1 MCSRGHSA
9 IDVPIHD
16 QGYRRYAGER
26 RARDRRWVVIAR
38 AGIIERLRERRF
50 LALMLMAWLLFLVR
64 AVQLYFGTT
73 FVRASFFAPSD
84 ETFRNFL
91 NQQRLFVF
99 FITIYAGAGLI
110 ASDRQANALQL
121 YLSKPITRNDYIAG
135 KLATLAT
142 FLTVVTWVP
151 AMMLLALQVLF
162 SGSLEF
168 MSSHPRLVPAITL
181 ASVLQVALA
190 SMTML
195 ALSSLSRS
203 RRFAAML
210 YALVVIF
217 AGAVERVLQTATGAA
232 GWVLLSPQNTLLVV
246 TDALFGIE
254 PEAQIP
260 VAAALIAVIALL
272 GLCVVVLERRVRA
285 VDVVA

>member
-1 MCSRGHSA
+1 
-9 IDVPIHD
+9 VPIHD

-26 RARDRRWVVIAR
+26 VVRARRWSVIAR

-50 LALMLMAWLLFLVR
+50 LALMLVAWLLFVVR
-64 AVQLYFGTT
+64 AVQIYIGTT
-73 FVRASFFAPSD
+73 IVRASFFAPSE
-84 ETFRNFL
+84 ETFHSFL
-91 NQQRLFVF
+91 NQQRPFVF

-121 YLSKPITRNDYIAG
+121 YLSKPITRHDYIAG
-135 KLATLAT
+135 KVATLAV
-142 FLTVVTWVP
+142 FLIAVTWVP

-162 SGSLEF
+162 SGSVEF
-168 MSSHPRLVPAITL
+168 VSSHPRLVPAITISSL
-181 ASVLQVALA
+181 LQVALA

-203 RRFAAML
+203 RRFSAML
-210 YALVVIF
+210 YALVTIF

-232 GWVLLSPQNTLLVV
+232 GWVLLSPQNTLVAI

-254 PEAQIP
+254 PEIP
-260 VAAALIAVIALL
+260 VTIALVAIVAL
-272 GLCVVVLERRVRA
+272 MGVCVAVLERRVRA

>member
-1 MCSRGHSA
+1 M
-9 IDVPIHD
+9 PIHD
-16 QGYRRYAGER
+16 QGYRRYGGER
-26 RARDRRWVVIAR
+26 MTRHRRWLVIAR
-38 AGIIERLRERRF
+38 AGIVQRLRERRF

-64 AVQLYFGTT
+64 AVQVYFGTT
-73 FVRASFFAPSD
+73 FARASFFAPSD
-84 ETFRNFL
+84 ETFHSFL

-121 YLSKPITRNDYIAG
+121 YLSKPITRHDYIAG

-142 FLTVVTWVP
+142 FLIAVTWVP
-151 AMMLLALQVLF
+151 AMTLLALQVLF
-162 SGSLEF
+162 SGSLDF
-168 MSSHPRLVPAITL
+168 VSSHPRLVPAITMTSL
-181 ASVLQVALA
+181 LQVALA

-210 YALVVIF
+210 YAVVAIF

-232 GWVLLSPQNTLLVV
+232 GWVLLSPQNTLVVV

-254 PEAQIP
+254 SDTEIP
-260 VAAALIAVIALL
+260 VAVALIAVIALL
-272 GLCVVVLERRVRA
+272 AICVVILERRVRA

>member
-1 MCSRGHSA
+1 M
-9 IDVPIHD
+9 PIHD

-26 RARDRRWVVIAR
+26 RVGDRRWPVIAR

-50 LALMLMAWLLFLVR
+50 LALMLVAWLLFAVR
-64 AVQLYFGTT
+64 AVQLYVGTT
-73 FVRASFFAPSD
+73 IVRASFFAPSE
-84 ETFRNFL
+84 ETFHSFL

-121 YLSKPITRNDYIAG
+121 YLSKPITRHDYIAG
-135 KLATLAT
+135 KLATLAA
-142 FLTVVTWVP
+142 FLIAVTWVP

-162 SGSLEF
+162 SGSLDF
-168 MSSHPRLVPAITL
+168 VSSHPRLVPAITIT
-181 ASVLQVALA
+181 SVLQVALA

-210 YALVVIF
+210 YALVTIF
-217 AGAVERVLQTATGAA
+217 AGAVGGVLQTATGAA
-232 GWVLLSPQNTLLVV
+232 GWVLLSPQNTLRVV

-254 PEAQIP
+254 PEIP
-260 VAAALIAVIALL
+260 VTIALFAIVAL
-272 GLCVVVLERRVRA
+272 MAVCIAVLERRIRA

>member
-1 MCSRGHSA
+1 M
-9 IDVPIHD
+9 PIHE

-26 RARDRRWVVIAR
+26 RVRDRSWSVIAR
-38 AGIIERLRERRF
+38 AGILERLRERRF
-50 LALMLMAWLLFLVR
+50 LALMLVAWLLFGVR
-64 AVQLYFGTT
+64 AVQLYLGTT
-73 FVRASFFAPSD
+73 IVRASFFAPSD
-84 ETFRNFL
+84 ETFHSFL
-91 NQQRLFVF
+91 NQQRIFVF

-121 YLSKPITRNDYIAG
+121 YLSKPITRRDYIAG
-135 KLATLAT
+135 KLATLAA
-142 FLTVVTWVP
+142 FLITVTWVP
-151 AMMLLALQVLF
+151 AMLLLALQVLF

-168 MSSHPRLVPAITL
+168 VSSHPRLVPAITVTSL
-181 ASVLQVALA
+181 LQVALA

-203 RRFAAML
+203 RRFAAMA
-210 YALVVIF
+210 YALVTIF

-246 TDALFGIE
+246 SDALFGVE
-254 PEAQIP
+254 PEIP
-260 VAAALIAVIALL
+260 VTIALIAVVSLMAI
-272 GLCVVVLERRVRA
+272 CVAVLERRVRA

>member
-1 MCSRGHSA
+1 M
-9 IDVPIHD
+9 PIHA

-26 RARDRRWVVIAR
+26 MARHSRWLVIAR
-38 AGIIERLRERRF
+38 AGIVQRLRERRF

-64 AVQLYFGTT
+64 AVQVYFGTT

-84 ETFRNFL
+84 ETFHSFL

-121 YLSKPITRNDYIAG
+121 YLSKPITRHDYIAG

-142 FLTVVTWVP
+142 FLIAVTWVP
-151 AMMLLALQVLF
+151 AMTLLALQVLF

-168 MSSHPRLVPAITL
+168 VSSHPRLVPAITITSL
-181 ASVLQVALA
+181 LQVALA

-210 YALVVIF
+210 YAVVAIF
-217 AGAVERVLQTATGAA
+217 AGAVERVLQTATGTAS
-232 GWVLLSPQNTLLVV
+232 WVLLSPQNTLAVV
-246 TDALFGIE
+246 TDALFGIDSDTG
-254 PEAQIP
+254 IP
-260 VAAALIAVIALL
+260 VSVALMAVIALL
-272 GLCVVVLERRVRA
+272 GICVVVLERRVRA

>member
-1 MCSRGHSA
+1 M
-9 IDVPIHD
+9 PIHD

-26 RARDRRWVVIAR
+26 MARDRRWLVIAR
-38 AGIIERLRERRF
+38 AGIVERLRERRF
-50 LALMLMAWLLFLVR
+50 LALMLLAWLLFLVR
-64 AVQLYFGTT
+64 AVQLYVGTT

-84 ETFRNFL
+84 ETFRSFL

-121 YLSKPITRNDYIAG
+121 YLSKPITRRDYIAG
-135 KLATLAT
+135 KLATLVT
-142 FLTVVTWVP
+142 FLIAVTWLP
-151 AMMLLALQVLF
+151 AMTLLALEVLF
-162 SGSLEF
+162 SGNLVF
-168 MSSHPRLVPAITL
+168 VSSHPRLVPAITITSL
-181 ASVLQVALA
+181 LQVTLA

-210 YALVVIF
+210 YALVAIF
-217 AGAVERVLQTATGAA
+217 AGAMQRVLQTATGAA

-246 TDALFGIE
+246 TDALFGINSE
-254 PEAQIP
+254 TEIP
-260 VAAALIAVIALL
+260 VAIALIAIVALL
-272 GLCVVVLERRVRA
+272 GICIVVLERRVRA

>member
-1 MCSRGHSA
+1 M
-9 IDVPIHD
+9 
-16 QGYRRYAGER
+16 
-26 RARDRRWVVIAR
+26 ARDRRWLVIAR
-38 AGIIERLRERRF
+38 AGVIERLRERRF
-50 LALMLMAWLLFLVR
+50 LLLMLTALLLFLVR
-64 AVQLYFGTT
+64 AVQLYVGTT
-73 FVRASFFAPSD
+73 FFRASFFAASD
-84 ETFRNFL
+84 ETFYSFL

-135 KLATLAT
+135 KLATLAA

-151 AMMLLALQVLF
+151 AMTLLALQVLF

-168 MSSHPRLVPAITL
+168 VSSHPRLVPAITIT
-181 ASVLQVALA
+181 SVLQVALA

-232 GWVLLSPQNTLLVV
+232 GWVLLSPQNTLVVV
-246 TDALFGIE
+246 TDAVFGIKSE
-254 PEAQIP
+254 TEIP
-260 VAAALIAVIALL
+260 VAVALIAIVVLL
-272 GLCVVVLERRVRA
+272 GVCVVVLERRVRA

>member
-1 MCSRGHSA
+1 M
-9 IDVPIHD
+9 PIHD

-26 RARDRRWVVIAR
+26 IVRARRWLVIAR
-38 AGIIERLRERRF
+38 AGVIERLRERRF
-50 LALMLMAWLLFLVR
+50 LALMLMAWLLFVVR
-64 AVQLYFGTT
+64 AVQIYIGTT
-73 FVRASFFAPSD
+73 IVRASFFAPSE
-84 ETFRNFL
+84 ETFHSFL
-91 NQQRLFVF
+91 NQQRPFVF

-121 YLSKPITRNDYIAG
+121 YLSKPITRHDYIAG
-135 KLATLAT
+135 KVATLAV
-142 FLTVVTWVP
+142 FLIAVTWVP

-162 SGSLEF
+162 SGSVEF
-168 MSSHPRLVPAITL
+168 VSSHPRLVPAITISSL
-181 ASVLQVALA
+181 LQVALA

-203 RRFAAML
+203 RRFSAML
-210 YALVVIF
+210 YALVTIF

-232 GWVLLSPQNTLLVV
+232 GWVLLSPQNTLVAI

-254 PEAQIP
+254 PEIP
-260 VAAALIAVIALL
+260 VTIALVAIVAL
-272 GLCVVVLERRVRA
+272 MGVCVAVLERRVRA

>member
-1 MCSRGHSA
+1 M
-9 IDVPIHD
+9 PIHA

-26 RARDRRWVVIAR
+26 MARHSRWLVIAR
-38 AGIIERLRERRF
+38 AGIVQRLRERRF

-64 AVQLYFGTT
+64 AVQVYFGTT
-73 FVRASFFAPSD
+73 FVRASFAPSD
-84 ETFRNFL
+84 ETFHSFL

-121 YLSKPITRNDYIAG
+121 YLSKPITRHDYIAG

-142 FLTVVTWVP
+142 FLIAVTWVP
-151 AMMLLALQVLF
+151 AMTLLALQVLF

-168 MSSHPRLVPAITL
+168 VSSHPRLVPAITITSL
-181 ASVLQVALA
+181 LQVALA

-210 YALVVIF
+210 YAVVAIF
-217 AGAVERVLQTATGAA
+217 AGAVERVLQTATGTAS
-232 GWVLLSPQNTLLVV
+232 WVLLSPQNTLAVV
-246 TDALFGIE
+246 TDALFGIDSDTG
-254 PEAQIP
+254 IP
-260 VAAALIAVIALL
+260 VSVALMAVIALL
-272 GLCVVVLERRVRA
+272 GICVVVLERRVRA

>member
-1 MCSRGHSA
+1 M
-9 IDVPIHD
+9 PIHD

-26 RARDRRWVVIAR
+26 RVGDRRWPVIAR

-50 LALMLMAWLLFLVR
+50 LALMLVAWLLFAVR
-64 AVQLYFGTT
+64 AVQLYVGTT
-73 FVRASFFAPSD
+73 IVRASFFAPSE
-84 ETFRNFL
+84 ETFHSFL

-121 YLSKPITRNDYIAG
+121 YLSKPITRHDYIAG
-135 KLATLAT
+135 KLATLAA
-142 FLTVVTWVP
+142 FLIAVTWVP

-162 SGSLEF
+162 SGSLDF
-168 MSSHPRLVPAITL
+168 VSSHPRLVPAITIT
-181 ASVLQVALA
+181 SVLQVALA

-210 YALVVIF
+210 YALVTIF
-217 AGAVERVLQTATGAA
+217 AGAVGGVLQTATGAV
-232 GWVLLSPQNTLLVV
+232 GWVLLSPQNTLRVV

-254 PEAQIP
+254 PEIP
-260 VAAALIAVIALL
+260 VTIALFAIVAL
-272 GLCVVVLERRVRA
+272 MAVCIAVLERRVRA

>member
-1 MCSRGHSA
+1 M
-9 IDVPIHD
+9 PIHD

-26 RARDRRWVVIAR
+26 IVRARRWLVIAR
-38 AGIIERLRERRF
+38 AGVIERLRERRF
-50 LALMLMAWLLFLVR
+50 LALMLMAWLLFVVR
-64 AVQLYFGTT
+64 AVQIYIGTT
-73 FVRASFFAPSD
+73 IVRASFFAPSED
-84 ETFRNFL
+84 TFHGFL

-110 ASDRQANALQL
+110 ANDRQANALQL
-121 YLSKPITRNDYIAG
+121 YLSKPITRHDYIAG
-135 KLATLAT
+135 KMATLAL
-142 FLTVVTWVP
+142 FLIAVTWVP
-151 AMMLLALQVLF
+151 AMLLLALQVLF

-168 MSSHPRLVPAITL
+168 VSSHPRLVPAITISSL
-181 ASVLQVALA
+181 LQVALA

-203 RRFAAML
+203 RRFSAML
-210 YALVVIF
+210 YALVTIF

-232 GWVLLSPQNTLLVV
+232 GWVLLSPQNTLVAI

-254 PEAQIP
+254 PEIP
-260 VAAALIAVIALL
+260 VTIALVAIVAL
-272 GLCVVVLERRVRA
+272 MGVCVAVLERRVRA

>member
-1 MCSRGHSA
+1 M
-9 IDVPIHD
+9 PIHD

-26 RARDRRWVVIAR
+26 RLRDRSWLVIAR
-38 AGIIERLRERRF
+38 AGIVERLRERRF
-50 LALMLMAWLLFLVR
+50 LALMLMGWLLFLVR
-64 AVQLYFGTT
+64 AVQLYVGTT

-84 ETFRNFL
+84 ETFHSFL

-121 YLSKPITRNDYIAG
+121 YLSKPIARHDYIAG
-135 KLATLAT
+135 KLVTLAT
-142 FLTVVTWVP
+142 FLTAVTWLP
-151 AMMLLALQVLF
+151 AMLLLGLQVLF

-168 MSSHPRLVPAITL
+168 VSSHPRLVPAITITSL
-181 ASVLQVALA
+181 LQVALA

-210 YALVVIF
+210 YALVAIF
-217 AGAVERVLQTATGAA
+217 AGAIERVLETATGAA

-246 TDALFGIE
+246 SDALFGIGSE
-254 PEAQIP
+254 TEIP
-260 VAAALIAVIALL
+260 VAIALVAIVALL
-272 GLCVVVLERRVRA
+272 GMCVVVLERRVRA

>member
-1 MCSRGHSA
+1 M
-9 IDVPIHD
+9 PIHD

-26 RARDRRWVVIAR
+26 VVRARRWSVIAR

-50 LALMLMAWLLFLVR
+50 LALMLVAWLLFVVR
-64 AVQLYFGTT
+64 AVQIYIGTT
-73 FVRASFFAPSD
+73 IVRASFFAPSE
-84 ETFRNFL
+84 ETFHSFL
-91 NQQRLFVF
+91 NQQRPFVF

-121 YLSKPITRNDYIAG
+121 YLSKPITRHDYIAG
-135 KLATLAT
+135 KVATLAV
-142 FLTVVTWVP
+142 FLIAVTWVP

-162 SGSLEF
+162 SGSVEF
-168 MSSHPRLVPAITL
+168 VSSHPRLVPAITISSL
-181 ASVLQVALA
+181 LQVALA

-203 RRFAAML
+203 RRFSAML
-210 YALVVIF
+210 YALVTIF

-232 GWVLLSPQNTLLVV
+232 GWVLLSPQNTLVAI

-254 PEAQIP
+254 PEIP
-260 VAAALIAVIALL
+260 VTIALVAIVAL
-272 GLCVVVLERRVRA
+272 MGVCVAVLERRVRG

>member
-1 MCSRGHSA
+1 M
-9 IDVPIHD
+9 PIHD
-16 QGYRRYAGER
+16 QGYRRYGGER
-26 RARDRRWVVIAR
+26 MTRRRRWLVIAR
-38 AGIIERLRERRF
+38 AGIVQRLRERRF

-64 AVQLYFGTT
+64 AVQVYFGTT
-73 FVRASFFAPSD
+73 FARASFFAPSD
-84 ETFRNFL
+84 ETFHSFL

-121 YLSKPITRNDYIAG
+121 YLSKPITRHDYIAG

-142 FLTVVTWVP
+142 FLIAVTWVP
-151 AMMLLALQVLF
+151 AMTLLALQVLF
-162 SGSLEF
+162 SGSLDF
-168 MSSHPRLVPAITL
+168 VSSHPRLVPAITMTSL
-181 ASVLQVALA
+181 LQVALA

-210 YALVVIF
+210 YAVVAIF

-232 GWVLLSPQNTLLVV
+232 GWVLLSPQNTLVVV

-254 PEAQIP
+254 SDTEIP
-260 VAAALIAVIALL
+260 VAVAVIAVMALL
-272 GLCVVVLERRVRA
+272 AICVVILERRVRA

>member
-1 MCSRGHSA
+1 M
-9 IDVPIHD
+9 PIHE

-26 RARDRRWVVIAR
+26 MVRDRSWSVIAR

-50 LALMLMAWLLFLVR
+50 LALMLMAWLLFVAR

-73 FVRASFFAPSD
+73 IAQASFFAPSE
-84 ETFRNFL
+84 ETFHSFL

-121 YLSKPITRNDYIAG
+121 YLSKPITRHDYIAG
-135 KLATLAT
+135 KLATLAA
-142 FLTVVTWVP
+142 FLIAVTWVP
-151 AMMLLALQVLF
+151 AMTLLALQVLF

-168 MSSHPRLVPAITL
+168 VSSHPRLVPAITIT
-181 ASVLQVALA
+181 SMLQVALA

-210 YALVVIF
+210 YALVTIF

-254 PEAQIP
+254 PEIP
-260 VAAALIAVIALL
+260 VTIALIAIVTLMAV
-272 GLCVVVLERRVRA
+272 CVAVLERRVRA

>member
-1 MCSRGHSA
+1 M
-9 IDVPIHD
+9 PIHD

-26 RARDRRWVVIAR
+26 IVRARRWLVIAR
-38 AGIIERLRERRF
+38 AGVIERLRERRF
-50 LALMLMAWLLFLVR
+50 LALMLMAWLLFVVR
-64 AVQLYFGTT
+64 AVQIYIGTT
-73 FVRASFFAPSD
+73 IVRASFFAPSED
-84 ETFRNFL
+84 TFHGFL

-110 ASDRQANALQL
+110 ANDRQANALQL
-121 YLSKPITRNDYIAG
+121 YLSKPITRHDYIAG
-135 KLATLAT
+135 KMATLAL
-142 FLTVVTWVP
+142 FLIAVTWVP
-151 AMMLLALQVLF
+151 AMLLLALQVLF

-168 MSSHPRLVPAITL
+168 VSSHPRLVPAITITSL
-181 ASVLQVALA
+181 LQVALA

-210 YALVVIF
+210 YALVTIF
-217 AGAVERVLQTATGAA
+217 AGPVERVLQTATGAA
-232 GWVLLSPQNTLLVV
+232 GWVLLSPQNTLAAI

-254 PEAQIP
+254 PDIP
-260 VAAALIAVIALL
+260 VTVAFIALVAVMAA
-272 GLCVVVLERRVRA
+272 CVAVLERRVRA